1 MGTLTVTAQQLL
13 NKAVKMSGRRSTV
26 QLPREFARI
35 QDPAQTETP
44 LSAMFLCGEAALKV
58 YLSLVMLTRQPP
70 HGLFTPLTDNF
81 WAEMLGY
88 EELNDADPI
97 PGAGT
102 RRIKRAMS
110 ALQTSGPNVTTRW
123 ISRVREPG
131 KGYKIVVA
139 HLPETGAPYIT
150 IPLKFWSN
158 GWINVLSARALFVYL
173 ILRLMLKGGTDDTVG
188 THVSVND
195 RKNHAIKDDTWQ
207 RGLKELET
215 LGLARSARGKST
227 EDRWSSELL
236 TRKIV
241 YLNNAYM
248 KATVSPTAPID
259 LK

>member
-1 MGTLTVTAQQLL
+1 MGSLTVTAQQLL
-13 NKAVKMSGRRSTV
+13 DKAVKMSGRRSTV

-35 QDPAQTETP
+35 QNPTDTETP
-44 LSAMFLCGEAALKV
+44 LSAMFLHGEAALKV
-58 YLSLVMLTRQPP
+58 YLSLVMLTRRPP
-70 HGLFTPLTDNF
+70 HDLFATLTDNF

-110 ALQTSGPNVTTRW
+110 ALQRSGPDETTRW
-123 ISRVREPG
+123 ISRAREPG
-131 KGYKIVVA
+131 KGYKFVVT

-150 IPLKFWSN
+150 IPLEFWLN

-173 ILRLMLKGGTDDTVG
+173 ILRLLLKGGTDDTVG

-195 RKNHAIKDDTWQ
+195 RKKHAIKDDTWQ
-207 RGLKELET
+207 RGLQELEA
-215 LGLARSARGKST
+215 LGLARSERGKSV

-241 YLNNAYM
+241 YLNTTYM
-248 KATVSPTAPID
+248 KTASPTAP
-259 LK
+259 LASK

>member
-1 MGTLTVTAQQLL
+1 MGSLTVTAQQLL
-13 NKAVKMSGRRSTV
+13 DKAVKLSGRRSTV

-35 QDPAQTETP
+35 QNPTQTETP
-44 LSAMFLCGEAALKV
+44 LSGMFARGEATMKV
-58 YLSLVMLTRQPP
+58 YLSLVLLTRRPP
-70 HGLFTPLTDNF
+70 HDLFRTFTDNF

-102 RRIKRAMS
+102 KRIKRAMT
-110 ALQTSGPNVTTRW
+110 ALQKSGPDEKTHW

-131 KGYKIVVA
+131 KGYKIVVT

-150 IPLKFWSN
+150 IPLELWSN
-158 GWINVLSARALFVYL
+158 GWINVMSARALFVYL
-173 ILRLMLKGGTDDTVG
+173 ILRLTLRGADDTAS
-188 THVSVND
+188 THVSVAD

-215 LGLARSARGKST
+215 LGLARSESGKT
-227 EDRWSSELL
+227 AEDRWSNELL

-241 YLNNAYM
+241 YLNNDHV
-248 KATVSPTAPID
+248 KSTSPVVPT
-259 LK
+259 LFN